1 LYAAIRPEREVHVQS
16 AADAAAA
23 VAGQAAV
30 LVTSAPSARTPGEA
44 QTEIEQLAVRGA
56 ITRTR
61 VLRAVERIRPH
72 FTQCYEAHGAHAR
85 MPPVRVD
92 ALVDEA
98 GRVRES
104 SIDSAGTD
112 ELEACLGR
120 ATRKLTVRALDSAIS
135 ASWNLRFTPG
145 APRARYRGF

>member
-1 LYAAIRPEREVHVQS
+1 LYAAVRPESEVRVRS
-16 AADAAAA
+16 ADAAHG
-23 VAGQAAV
+23 VTGQPAM
-30 LVTSAPSARTPGEA
+30 LVTSAPSARSASET

-72 FTQCYEAHGAHAR
+72 FTECYQAHGAHAR

-92 ALVDEA
+92 VLVDEA

-112 ELEACLGR
+112 PLEACLGR

-145 APRARYRGF
+145 SPRPRYRGF